1 MVKFMLEHIG
11 ISESRTVDTEHSFID
26 AVVNQSGNIR
36 PIHVADYRDYSRRC
50 NLYARHTDMT
60 SEAALNALANVAPDC
75 GFSLAVEAKYMSD
88 WLVAAGPD
96 DIPLGIA
103 RPKTTEQISRLLVV
117 CNAHAIPVVPQGG
130 LTGMTGGATPVKG
143 ALLISLER
151 MNKIEAIDCVG
162 QTITVEAGVQL
173 QTIQE
178 AADAEGF
185 LFPLDIGSR
194 GSCQIGGNLATNAG
208 GNRVLCYGMARDMV
222 LGLEVV
228 LADGTVI
235 TAMNKMMKN
244 NAGYDLKQIFLGSE
258 GTLGIITRAVLK
270 LYAKP
275 KTLAVAL
282 TAHSDYP
289 QLERFLMQSRAH
301 LGGTLT
307 AFEVMWPEFY
317 AQGAARIGGAAP
329 LPVGSGAYA
338 LIEVSASDDSAQAQ
352 LSSLLEAGVETGV
365 VDDAVLAQSIGQA
378 QNIWS
383 IRDTSGALSKSFD
396 PIGNFDVGL
405 ETGRIHDFVTECRT
419 RLETRWPGVSCYF
432 FGHVVD
438 GNVHLIAGD
447 FPQGDTL
454 NVEEAVYD
462 CVRDFSGSIS
472 AEHGIGTQKRGHLE
486 YSRSLPEIALMRQM
500 KSNLDPQ
507 NILNPGKVFL

>member
-1 MVKFMLEHIG
+1 MTH
-11 ISESRTVDTEHSFID
+11 ES
-26 AVVNQSGNIR
+26 
-36 PIHVADYRDYSRRC
+36 
-50 NLYARHTDMT
+50 
-60 SEAALNALANVAPDC
+60 ALNALAAVDPGC
-75 GFSLAVEAKYMSD
+75 GLSFTVDAKYMSD
-88 WLVAAGPD
+88 WLVPAGPD
-96 DIPLGIA
+96 DIPLAVA
-103 RPKTTEQISRLLVV
+103 RPKTTEQVSQLLAV
-117 CNAHAIPVVPQGG
+117 CNTHGIPVVPQGG
-130 LTGMTGGATPVKG
+130 LTGMAGGATPVKG

-151 MNKIEAIDCVG
+151 MNSFEAVDRVG
-162 QTITVEAGVQL
+162 QTMTVDAGVPL

-178 AADAEGF
+178 AADAAGF

-228 LADGTVI
+228 LADGTII

-270 LYAKP
+270 LFAKP
-275 KTLAVAL
+275 KTVAVAL

-289 QLERFLMQSRAH
+289 QLERFLMQTRAH
-301 LGGTLT
+301 LGSALT

-317 AQGAARIGGAAP
+317 EQGTARASGAAP
-329 LPVGSGAYA
+329 LPVGAGAYA
-338 LIEVSASDDSAQAQ
+338 LIEVSASDDNALGQ
-352 LSSLLEAGVETGV
+352 LSSLLEAGLEAGV

-383 IRDTSGALSKSFD
+383 IRDSSGELSKSFD

-405 ETGRIHDFVTECRT
+405 ETSRIHDFVTECRK
-419 RLETRWPGVSCYF
+419 RLETRWHGVRCYF

-438 GNVHLIAGD
+438 GNAHLIAGD
-447 FPQGDTL
+447 FTPGDTPAF
-454 NVEEAVYD
+454 EEAVYD
-462 CVRDFSGSIS
+462 CVRDFHGSIS
-472 AEHGIGTQKRGHLE
+472 AEHGIGTQKRGHLD
-486 YSRSLPEIALMRQM
+486 YSRSAPEIALMRQM
-500 KSNLDPQ
+500 KSSLDPK
-507 NILNPGKVFL
+507 NILNPGKVFA

>member
-1 MVKFMLEHIG
+1 M
-11 ISESRTVDTEHSFID
+11 ISD
-26 AVVNQSGNIR
+26 AVS
-36 PIHVADYRDYSRRC
+36 
-50 NLYARHTDMT
+50 T
-60 SEAALNALANVAPDC
+60 ALAAASADC
-75 GFSLAVEAKYMSD
+75 DISFAVDAKYMSD
-88 WLVAAGPD
+88 WLVPAGPD
-96 DIPLGIA
+96 DIPLALA
-103 RPKTTEQISRLLVV
+103 RPKTTDQVSQLLAV
-117 CNAHAIPVVPQGG
+117 CNAHGIPVVPQGG
-130 LTGMTGGATPVKG
+130 LTGMAGGATPVKG
-143 ALLISLER
+143 ALLISMER
-151 MNKIEAIDCVG
+151 MNKTEAVDRVG
-162 QTITVEAGVQL
+162 QTITVEAGVPL

-178 AADAEGF
+178 TADAAGF

-228 LADGTVI
+228 LADGTII

-270 LYAKP
+270 LFAKP
-275 KTLAVAL
+275 KTVAVAL

-289 QLERFLMQSRAH
+289 QLERFLMQTRAH
-301 LGGTLT
+301 LGSALT

-317 AQGAARIGGAAP
+317 AQGAARVGGSAP
-329 LPVGSGAYA
+329 LLIGSGAYA
-338 LIEVSASDDSAQAQ
+338 LIEVSASDDNAQGQ
-352 LSSLLEAGVETGV
+352 LSALLEAGLEAGV

-383 IRDTSGALSKSFD
+383 IRDSSGDLSKSFS
-396 PIGNFDVGL
+396 PVGNFDVGL
-405 ETGRIHDFVTECRT
+405 ETIRIHDFVTECRK
-419 RLETRWPGVSCYF
+419 RLEARWPGVRCYF

-447 FPQGDTL
+447 FAPGGTL
-454 NVEEAVYD
+454 AFEEVVYD
-462 CVRDFSGSIS
+462 CVRDFGGSIS
-472 AEHGIGTQKRGHLE
+472 AEHGIGTQKREHLD
-486 YSRSLPEIALMRQM
+486 YSRSAPEIALMRQL
-500 KSNLDPQ
+500 KSNLDPN